1 MQDSRQEFDAVN
13 QTRTWSAEIGGG
25 IDQEC
30 VLHQVRGEAPLT
42 RFLHQLGQFRL
53 RPFNGK
59 TAGHDDKDIR
69 IRGQDFV
76 PRHNP

>member
-13 QTRTWSAEIGGG
+13 QARTGPAEVGRG

-30 VLHQVRGEAPLT
+30 VLQQVGGEAPVT
-42 RFLHQLGQFRL
+42 RFLHQLEQFSL